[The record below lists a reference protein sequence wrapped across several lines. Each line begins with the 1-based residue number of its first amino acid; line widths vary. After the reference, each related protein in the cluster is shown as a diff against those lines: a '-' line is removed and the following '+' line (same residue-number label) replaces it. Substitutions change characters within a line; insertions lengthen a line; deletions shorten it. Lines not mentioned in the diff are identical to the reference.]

1 MKASI
6 IILLLGSTSARAQ
19 FEGLKN
25 VLSAL
30 SSDYEQAPYRILKE
44 FDVRNR
50 KLCRKSLNLQAG
62 YEMRQYPRVN
72 WACTEAT
79 YKLGKEPENNMFMKL
94 FR

>member
-1 MKASI
+1 MSVYVRLGEEIMKAA
-6 IILLLGSTSARAQ
+6 ILILILGSTSARAQ

-50 KLCRKSLNLQAG
+50 KLCRKRFKFEFAG
-62 YEMRQYPRVN
+62 RV
-72 WACTEAT
+72 
-79 YKLGKEPENNMFMKL
+79 
-94 FR
+94 